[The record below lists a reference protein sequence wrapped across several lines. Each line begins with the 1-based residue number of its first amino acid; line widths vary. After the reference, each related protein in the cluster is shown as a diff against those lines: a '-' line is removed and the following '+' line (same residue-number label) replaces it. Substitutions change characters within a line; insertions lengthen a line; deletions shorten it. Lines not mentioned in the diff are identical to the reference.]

1 MSLATASRI
10 AYSGLSAAQYKM
22 NLASSNISNA
32 DTTGYTEKSA
42 TQVATVTAT
51 GGSGTAITGTT
62 SNVDRYLL
70 ASLVDADSDLAAA
83 TTTASYSDQLQSLM
97 GSTSGTTDGGT
108 SITSSMATLESAVT
122 SLAASP
128 DSDADKA
135 TLVSAATSLANQLR
149 SISGSIETQRG
160 NADKEIGDAVTSV
173 NASLK
178 TIADL
183 NTQIVSLKAEGQST
197 ADLEDQRTT
206 ALRSIAGSM
215 NVNSYTTSSGALY
228 VTTKGGKALVDAAA
242 HTLSYTAA
250 GNVGASTTFG
260 DITVDGNAVTGD
272 ITSGSISALKTMR
285 DTTLPNAQTALNSFA
300 STLMSKI
307 NAATADGT
315 PVPAPT
321 TTSGSA
327 TVATTDS
334 FSATGSVRVSLVNAS
349 GVLQSSSDIDLS
361 SLSTVGDVVNAL
373 NNVDGISAS
382 VDSSGHLKIS
392 STTSGEGVAIGA
404 LTSSIGSADQTF
416 SSYFGLNSVFTG
428 TDATDIAINSSLTS
442 DPSKLA
448 TGTLSTSSNADGDTV
463 LTSGDAT
470 VANQLQ
476 NALSTAYAFDSS
488 GGLGAQTA
496 TLTDYSSAIVSN
508 VAATASTAKSTETA
522 VTATQSSLA
531 STWSSDT
538 GVNIDE
544 ETAKLS
550 DYEQQYNAA
559 AQVMS
564 TVNSMFSTL
573 LTVVQNA
580 TS

>member
-42 TQVATVTAT
+42 TQVATMTAT
-51 GGSGTAITGTT
+51 GGSGTSITGAT
-62 SNVDRYLL
+62 SNIDRYLL

-83 TTTASYSDQLQSLM
+83 KTTASYSDQLQNLM

-122 SLAASP
+122 ALAASP
-128 DSDADKA
+128 DSDTDKA

-149 SISGSIETQRG
+149 SISGSIQTQRG
-160 NADKEIGDAVTSV
+160 DADKEIGDDVTSV

-183 NTQIVSLKAEGQST
+183 NTQIVSLKAQGQPT

-206 ALRSIAGSM
+206 ALRSIASSM

-228 VTTKGGKALVDAAA
+228 VTTKGGKALVDATA
-242 HTLSYTAA
+242 HTLSYTA
-250 GNVGASTTFG
+250 VGGVGQSTTFG

-272 ITSGSISALKTMR
+272 ITSGSISALKAMR

-315 PVPAPT
+315 AVPAPT
-321 TTSGSA
+321 TVSGSA
-327 TVATTDS
+327 TVATSDS
-334 FSATGSVRVSLVNAS
+334 FSATGSIRVSLVNSS
-349 GVLQSSSDIDLS
+349 GVLQSSSDLDLS

-373 NNVDGISAS
+373 NTVDGISAS
-382 VDSSGHLKIS
+382 VDSSGHLQIS
-392 STTSGEGVAIGA
+392 STTAGEGVAIGA
-404 LTSSIGSADQTF
+404 LTSSVGSDDQTF
-416 SSYFGLNSVFTG
+416 SGYFGLNSVFTG
-428 TDATDIAINSSLTS
+428 TDAADIAINSSLTS

-448 TGTLSTSSNADGDTV
+448 TGTLSTTSNADGDTV

-470 VANQLQ
+470 VANKLQ
-476 NALSTAYAFDSS
+476 SALTTAYAFDSS

-508 VAATASTAKSTETA
+508 VSATASTAKSAETT
-522 VTATQSSLA
+522 VSATQSSLA

>member
-10 AYSGLSAAQYKM
+10 AYSGLSAATYKM

-32 DTTGYTEKSA
+32 DTDGYTEKSA
-42 TQVATVTAT
+42 TQIATTT
-51 GGSGTAITGTT
+51 GTTGSGTAITGTT

-70 ASLVDADSDLAAA
+70 ASLVDSDSDLAAA
-83 TTTASYSDQLQSLM
+83 KTTQSYADQLQSLM

-108 SITSSMATLESAVT
+108 SITSSMASLESAVT
-122 SLAASP
+122 TLAASP

-135 TLVSAATSLANQLR
+135 TLISSATSLANQLR
-149 SISGSIETQRG
+149 SISGSLQTQRG
-160 NADKEIGDAVTSV
+160 DADKEISDDVASV

-178 TIADL
+178 TISDL
-183 NTQIVSLKAEGQST
+183 NSQIVSLKAEGQST

-228 VTTKGGKALVDAAA
+228 VTTKGGKTLVDGAA

-250 GNVGASTTFG
+250 GGVGQSTTFG
-260 DITVDGNAVTGD
+260 DITVDGNAVTND

-285 DTTLPNAQTALNSFA
+285 DTTLPNAQTALNTFA
-300 STLMSKI
+300 STLMAKV
-307 NAATADGT
+307 NAATANGT
-315 PVPAPT
+315 AVPAPT
-321 TTSGSA
+321 TVSGTAS
-327 TVATTDS
+327 VATSDS
-334 FSATGSVRVSLVNAS
+334 FSATGSVRVSLVNSS

-373 NNVDGISAS
+373 NKVDGISAS
-382 VDSSGHLKIS
+382 VDSSGHLQIT
-392 STTSGEGVAIGA
+392 STTSGEGVAIGT
-404 LTSSIGSADQTF
+404 LTSSVGADADSF
-416 SSYFGLNSVFTG
+416 SGYFGLNSVFTG
-428 TDATDIAINSSLTS
+428 SDASDIAINASLTS

-448 TGTLSTSSNADGDTV
+448 TGTLSTTSNADGDTV
-463 LTSGDAT
+463 LTAGDAT
-470 VANQLQ
+470 VATALQ
-476 NALSTAYAFDSS
+476 SALSTSYSFDSA

-508 VAATASTAKSTETA
+508 VAATASTAKSNETT
-522 VTATQSSLA
+522 VSATQSSLA

-550 DYEQQYNAA
+550 EYEQQYNAS

-564 TVNSMFSTL
+564 TVNSMFTSL
-573 LTVVQNA
+573 LDVVKSA
-580 TS
+580 TG